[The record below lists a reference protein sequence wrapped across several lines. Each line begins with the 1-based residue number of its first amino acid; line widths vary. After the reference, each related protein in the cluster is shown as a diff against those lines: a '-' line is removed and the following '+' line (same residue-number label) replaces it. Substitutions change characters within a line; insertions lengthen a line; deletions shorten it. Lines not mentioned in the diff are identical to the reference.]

1 MRCTLATCACS
12 RASCARRWNKRAAL
26 LLAPPQTLA
35 RACTRPSLGTCTTLC
50 RSHAPARAL
59 ARVHAARAR
68 VRNCL
73 CLRRRKQ
80 MRLVASCQ
88 LGRDFC
94 LGIARAADAAPVA
107 AQQTHQTTDQP
118 MIIFA
123 PVVSTILHR
132 VPMQS
137 MRWFAYIPI
146 PHIQST
152 DSDTLGHL
160 NVYSSVRTNASHSGK
175 CRFNKSSSELSKRRV
190 RFAGGSLTA
199 VLAFASMWFF
209 RSCDIAHLHVGH
221 CLISLIG
228 LCKHPLQKV
237 CWQSTI
243 VAGSR
248 TTSRQIAHII
258 SSSKRSS
265 LLVNTH
271 ILSRRIL
278 QIRGHVRSIS
288 QCSS

>member
-132 VPMQS
+132 VPAQS

-146 PHIQST
+146 PHTYKST
-152 DSDTLGHL
+152 DSHTLGYL
-160 NVYSSVRTNASHSGK
+160 NVYSLSKTSLSHPGK
-175 CRFNKSSSELSKRRV
+175 SSFNKSSSEMS
-190 RFAGGSLTA
+190 S
-199 VLAFASMWFF
+199 
-209 RSCDIAHLHVGH
+209 I
-221 CLISLIG
+221 
-228 LCKHPLQKV
+228 
-237 CWQSTI
+237 
-243 VAGSR
+243 
-248 TTSRQIAHII
+248 II
-258 SSSKRSS
+258 SCTSSGSAGAEAGV
-265 LLVNTH
+265 LGGEAGADAGALGGEAGAVTFINAF
-271 ILSRRIL
+271 IASRCC
-278 QIRGHVRSIS
+278 VAA
-288 QCSS
+288 